1 MRCFFCITNLN
12 ELIISTSMIRL
23 YFLYKNLTFTPK
35 SENLLIIDS
44 YPQRHDKQK
53 RNVTFYVDLKI
64 QNNVLC

>member
-1 MRCFFCITNLN
+1 M
-12 ELIISTSMIRL
+12 
-23 YFLYKNLTFTPK
+23 TFTPK

>member
-1 MRCFFCITNLN
+1 
-12 ELIISTSMIRL
+12 MIRL